1 MRGRWVNSRNACC
14 PFTVAELR
22 CAMNKLKIGKVAGAD
37 EISNEML
44 KIILY
49 SMSVVKVCVYM
60 STA

>member
-1 MRGRWVNSRNACC
+1 
-14 PFTVAELR
+14 
-22 CAMNKLKIGKVAGAD
+22 MNKLKIGKVAGAD